1 MRLNQLHDFVSIVEA
16 GSIRAAARAH
26 GVSHPSMSKSL
37 RTLEAEVGVSLIRR
51 STRGVVCTP
60 AGRAFLAR
68 ARSIAAELRKAQE
81 ELADLRGPG
90 GGSVSAGFSPASVV
104 LAPEAI
110 ARFLE
115 ARPLARLRIIEG
127 SLSALVPLVRDETLD
142 FAVVQRTRAA
152 TGPGLKFRILYRD
165 RMVIV
170 CRRRHPLREA
180 TSLSELADA
189 RWLGFN
195 APNSGSWLEEAFAA
209 ADVAFPRCLTM
220 CESFAFAFELMSR
233 SDALMP
239 VPATVFAGPLNR
251 GRLVEIPLKERIP
264 PFVLGLCTRADAQ
277 MTSLAAALARAVADW
292 IKNYP
297 PNRESQLQGAG
308 SS

>member
-1 MRLNQLHDFVSIVEA
+1 MRLSQLHDFVSIVEA
-16 GSIRAAARAH
+16 GSIRAAARAR
-26 GVSHPSMSKSL
+26 GVSHPALTKSL
-37 RTLEAEVGVSLIRR
+37 RTLEGEVGVPLIRR

-68 ARSIAAELRKAQE
+68 ARAIAAELRKAQE
-81 ELADLRGPG
+81 ELADLTAPG
-90 GGSVSAGFSPASVV
+90 GGSVSAGFAPASVV

-110 ARFLE
+110 ARFLDDY
-115 ARPLARLRIIEG
+115 PLARLRIVEG
-127 SLSALVPLVRDETLD
+127 SPSALVPLVRDETLD

-152 TGPGLKFRILYRD
+152 VGPGLKFRTLYRD
-165 RMVIV
+165 RMVIA
-170 CRRRHPLREA
+170 CRRGHPLRKA
-180 TSLSELADA
+180 TSLSELANA

-209 ADVAFPRCLTM
+209 ADIVFPRSLTM
-220 CESFAFAFELMSR
+220 CESFAFAFELMAR

-239 VPATVFAGPLNR
+239 VPAPVFAGPLNR
-251 GRLVEIPLKERIP
+251 GLLVEIPLKEPLP

-277 MTSLAAALARAVADW
+277 LTSLSTALARAVADL

-297 PNRESQLQGAG
+297 RNRRKQLQRRGP
-308 SS
+308 S